1 MPAEQ
6 CENEREKL
14 NKLKEVYLSLRD
26 EHVKLLRGVYSYSYC
41 FRLQLSC
48 VGVACASVP

>member
-41 FRLQLSC
+41 FRMHSSC